1 MQGKLATPGAQK
13 VGGLKAYQVSAEVLS
28 SRSREGG
35 RGGIAAEQEGV
46 LWFFF
51 SSALNAATSRESD
64 RDGVLLHSASPHSR
78 AAMTREEGGRRERE
92 ERQ

>member
-35 RGGIAAEQEGV
+35 RGGFVVFFLQCFECCNEQ
-46 LWFFF
+46 
-51 SSALNAATSRESD
+51 RI
-64 RDGVLLHSASPHSR
+64 
-78 AAMTREEGGRRERE
+78 
-92 ERQ
+92 